1 MSAND
6 IIFRIGGEGG
16 EGIISAGILTAEAVA
31 REGYNVLTFKTFPAE
46 IRGGYAMYQLRIST
60 TGPIPSQG
68 DSFDVLVVFNK
79 ASLELNRHL
88 LKEGTVL
95 IYDGPGGDIDDVG
108 ETKGATVYAVPLSK
122 IAKEDLK
129 NYRAKNMVAIGAMAE
144 LFDIPAKGFIEKIK
158 DKFASKGEKV
168 IESNLIGFEAGR
180 NYIKENIKKVDPF
193 TIEKVATKKETIIL
207 AGNDA
212 IGLGALLAGCDFF
225 SCYPITPATDIPIW
239 MAEYLPKVGGTL
251 IQAEDEIAAIGNVI
265 GAAFAGAKAMSAT
278 SGPGMSLMLE
288 LLGLASISEIPLVLA
303 NVQRG
308 GPSTGLPTKHEQSDL
323 YISALGGHGDM
334 PRIVV
339 SPENVEECITLTVKA
354 FNLAQKYQIPVII
367 LSDGSL
373 GMRTETVDRPDSA
386 NTEIINA
393 IKGVPEEGRFKRY
406 KFTENNISPTSY
418 PGDKGLSHWITGLE
432 HSETGAPNTTP
443 QNRNNMMRKRFEKLK
458 DLENDFPA
466 VEVQGGDDA
475 EVGVISWGST
485 QGSVREAVARMR
497 KQGLKVSA
505 LYPKQIWP
513 VPVNAIEN
521 FAKGCKKVLVSEIN
535 YQGQLADIIAA
546 NTSVKP
552 IKQTIYAGLPFNPIE
567 IEKRVKE
574 LLND

>member
-108 ETKGATVYAVPLSK
+108 ETNGATVYAVPLSK
-122 IAKEDLK
+122 IAKEDLQ

-144 LFDIPAKGFIEKIK
+144 LFDIPAKGFIEKIR
-158 DKFASKGEKV
+158 DKFASKGDKV

-180 NYIKENIKKVDPF
+180 KYIKENIKKVDPF
-193 TIEKVATKKETIIL
+193 TIEKVAQKKETIIL

-212 IGLGALLAGCDFF
+212 IGLGALLAGCNFF

-251 IQAEDEIAAIGNVI
+251 IQAEDEIAALGNVI

-373 GMRTETVDRPDSA
+373 GMRTETVERPDSA
-386 NTEIINA
+386 KTEIVNA
-393 IKGVPEEGRFKRY
+393 VKGIPSEGRFKRY
-406 KFTENNISPTSY
+406 QFTESNISPLSY

-443 QNRNNMMRKRFEKLK
+443 DNRNKMMRKRFEKLK

-466 VEVQGGDDA
+466 VEVQGGNDA

-513 VPVNAIEN
+513 VPVKAIEN

-552 IKQTIYAGLPFNPIE
+552 IKQTIYAGLPFNPGE
-567 IEKRVKE
+567 IEKKVKE